1 MVHLLGNLLLFAH
14 VGVLVVRILVCVDD
28 VSGKLSSQRIF
39 EVDLAERLQEQE
51 QGGTPNWRTVRLA
64 SIPNMI
70 FPIAP
75 ECIAMARPVYMSSCY
90 WIEALLCSCTQQI
103 MADPVVAHD
112 GQVYESSLI
121 EKWIRI
127 RIE

>member
-1 MVHLLGNLLLFAH
+1 
-14 VGVLVVRILVCVDD
+14 
-28 VSGKLSSQRIF
+28 
-39 EVDLAERLQEQE
+39 
-51 QGGTPNWRTVRLA
+51 
-64 SIPNMI
+64 
-70 FPIAP
+70 
-75 ECIAMARPVYMSSCY
+75 MAKPVYMSSCY